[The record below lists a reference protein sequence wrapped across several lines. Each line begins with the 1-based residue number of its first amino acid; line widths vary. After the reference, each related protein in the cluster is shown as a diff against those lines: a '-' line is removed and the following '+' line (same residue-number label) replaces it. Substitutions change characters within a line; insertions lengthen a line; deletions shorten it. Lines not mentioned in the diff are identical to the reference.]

1 MKNQQLIKRLR
12 AGLKS
17 DETGNKANSLIFLHR
32 YGFNIPLTFL
42 VTIRAHERYLKE
54 GSAVLDELRREVLEP
69 A

>member
-1 MKNQQLIKRLR
+1 MKHQPLIKKLR

-42 VTIRAHERYLKE
+42 VSTYAHDRYLSE
-54 GSAVLDELRREVLEP
+54 GCGFS
-69 A
+69 